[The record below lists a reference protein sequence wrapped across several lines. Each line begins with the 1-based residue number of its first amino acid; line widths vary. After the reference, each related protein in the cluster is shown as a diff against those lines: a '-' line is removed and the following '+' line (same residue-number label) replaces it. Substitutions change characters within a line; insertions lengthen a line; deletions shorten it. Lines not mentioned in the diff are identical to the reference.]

1 MELKDAI
8 GQKLMLAFDGKDR
21 PSDAIIH
28 ALREY
33 RASGITLFRTRNIDH
48 PAQVWELTRQLQAAA
63 QQLGLPPLLIAAD
76 QEGGQL
82 MAVGQGTNLP
92 GNMALGAA
100 GSEALAYRAGEVLGL
115 ELAAMGINV
124 NYAPS
129 VDVNVNPLNPV
140 VGIRSFG
147 EDPDAVA
154 RLGAALAAGVQ
165 SQHVAATAKH
175 FPGHGD
181 VTGDSHYGLPAVAHD
196 LQRLRQ
202 VELPPFR
209 ASIDAGVKLVMTA
222 HVALPALD
230 GENAPPATL
239 STRVMTGLL
248 RGELGFD
255 GVIITDAMDM
265 LAIRQGEFLGED
277 ALRAV
282 QAGADLLL
290 LTASVENHRVV
301 HRALMQAA
309 QNQTLSREIL
319 AASAG
324 RVSAL
329 KSWLT
334 GAPPQPDLSVVGCE
348 QHQQVADEIAQAS
361 VTLVRDQQYLLP
373 LRLEPGQRLVVIVPK
388 PQNLTPADTSA
399 FVHPALAQSLRAYH
413 PRVEEIVVPFAP
425 QEQDIAAVVSRLE
438 PGDVIIVG
446 TLNAYTEPGQAALV
460 SALLAAGRP
469 TLVAALRLPYDL
481 AAFPDAP
488 AFACTYS
495 ILEPSMRALAR
506 SLFQPAAFRGK
517 LPVAI
522 PGLYPAGHA
531 LALA

>member
-1 MELKDAI
+1 MDLSHFV
-8 GQKLMLAFDGKDR
+8 GQKLMLAFDGM
-21 PSDAIIH
+21 DAPPETILQ

-48 PAQVWELTRQLQAAA
+48 PEQVRRLTAQLQAAA
-63 QQLGLPPLLIAAD
+63 SSMGLPPLLIAAD

-82 MAVGQGTNLP
+82 MAVGQATHLP

-100 GSEALAYRAGEVLGL
+100 GSTELAYRAGEVLGR

-129 VDVNVNPLNPV
+129 VDVNVNPRNPV

-154 RLGAALAAGVQ
+154 RLGAALVAGVQ

-248 RGELGFD
+248 RRELGFE

-265 LAIRQGEFLGED
+265 LAIRQGDLLGED

-290 LTASVENHRVV
+290 LTASAEDHARV
-301 HRALMQAA
+301 HRALTQAA
-309 QNQTLSREIL
+309 QDRILSADAL
-319 AASAG
+319 AASAA
-324 RVSAL
+324 RIAAL
-329 KSWLT
+329 KGWLAD
-334 GAPPQPDLSVVGCE
+334 APPQPDVSLVGCA
-348 QHQQVADEIAQAS
+348 QHRQVADEIAQAS
-361 VTLVRDQQYLLP
+361 VTLVRDQHNLLP
-373 LRLEPGQRLVVIVPK
+373 LRLRPDQRLVVILPQ

-399 FVHPALAQSLRAYH
+399 YVHPALAEAVRAYH
-413 PRVEEIVVPFAP
+413 SRVEEILVPFAP
-425 QEQDIAAVVSRLE
+425 QDADIREVLSRLT
-438 PGDVIIVG
+438 PHDFVVAG
-446 TLNAYTEPGQAALV
+446 TLNAYTEPGQIALV
-460 SALLAAGRP
+460 RALLAAGMP
-469 TLVAALRLPYDL
+469 TLVAAMRLPYDL
-481 AAFPDAP
+481 AAFPEAP
-488 AFACTYS
+488 AYICTYS

-506 SLFQPAAFRGK
+506 ALFQPGAFRGK

-522 PGLYPAGHA
+522 PGLYPVGFAPQ
-531 LALA
+531 

>member
-1 MELKDAI
+1 MDQAHII
-8 GQKLMLAFDGKDR
+8 GQKLMLAFDGM
-21 PSDAIIH
+21 DAPPEAILR
-28 ALREY
+28 ALREH
-33 RASGITLFRTRNIDH
+33 RACGITLFRTRNIDH
-48 PAQVWELTRQLQAAA
+48 PAQVRRLTAQLQAAA
-63 QQLGLPPLLIAAD
+63 QSMGLPPLLIAAD

-82 MAVGQGTNLP
+82 MAVGQATQLP

-100 GSEALAYRAGEVLGL
+100 GSAELAYRAGVVLGR

-129 VDVNVNPLNPV
+129 VDVNVNPRNPV

-147 EDPDAVA
+147 EDPAA
-154 RLGAALAAGVQ
+154 AASLGAALVAGVQ

-196 LQRLRQ
+196 LERLRQ

-230 GENAPPATL
+230 GETAPPATL
-239 STRVMTGLL
+239 SARVMTGLL

-265 LAIRQGEFLGED
+265 LAIRQGDLLGED

-290 LTASVENHRVV
+290 LTASAKDHSRV
-301 HRALMQAA
+301 HRALTRAA
-309 QNQTLSREIL
+309 QDRILSAEAL
-319 AASAG
+319 AASEA
-324 RVSAL
+324 RIAAL
-329 KSWLT
+329 KGWLAA
-334 GAPPQPDLSVVGCE
+334 APPQPDLSVVGCA

-361 VTLVRDQQYLLP
+361 ITLVRDQHRVLP
-373 LRLEPGQRLVVIVPK
+373 LRLRPEQRLVVML
-388 PQNLTPADTSA
+388 PQPLNLTPADTSA
-399 FVHPALAQSLRAYH
+399 FVHPALADALRAYH
-413 PRVEEIVVPFAP
+413 PRVEELLVPFAP
-425 QEQDIAAVVSRLE
+425 HDADTHDVLSRLE
-438 PGDVIIVG
+438 PGDFVIAG

-460 SALLAAGRP
+460 RALLATGVP
-469 TLVAALRLPYDL
+469 TLVAAMRLPYDL
-481 AAFPDAP
+481 AAFPEAP
-488 AFACTYS
+488 AYVCTYS

-506 SLFQPAAFRGK
+506 ALFQPGKLRGK

-522 PGLYPAGHA
+522 PGLYPAGFGMQ
-531 LALA
+531 